1 MEYYSK
7 KKRLRR
13 QEQERKQSMI
23 DFTAHKEEKE
33 EYEMFYEACTIIS
46 TLSRISYTA
55 RSLTADDILEKI
67 ENRAEL
73 DFYYKWCSKI

>member
-23 DFTAHKEEKE
+23 DFTAHKEE
-33 EYEMFYEACTIIS
+33 YEMFYEACTIIS

-55 RSLTADDILEKI
+55 RTMTADDILEKI
-67 ENRAEL
+67 GNRAEL